1 MASLHKVEGF
11 ADKDTFISHEY
22 GACFTNDGIQLQIS
36 ETATG
41 ENITILKKE
50 EDGFKVKLNYE
61 NPEKWNEVV
70 LNNTIHT
77 LYMDCEIE
85 RKDEDFE
92 EEEIEEEVKTVQEV
106 TREKPALDLQVYET
120 ERKTRN
126 KHKKRRVEDEKARF
140 RREKRQRQR
149 MIRANRMLKE
159 TGQDVFVL
167 APNMRTQK
175 CESCRCYL
183 CQEFDGKCY
192 NCETNCV
199 VYDDNLCWDCY
210 HWLDVYGE
218 SLSWRDESYDYKWEK
233 RARRMMRRMQRRQN
247 RNVVG
252 SN

>member
-11 ADKDTFISHEY
+11 ADKETFISPEY

-50 EDGFKVKLNYE
+50 EDGFRVKLKYE
-61 NPEKWNEVV
+61 KPEKWNEVV
-70 LNNTIHT
+70 LNNTTHT

-85 RKDEDFE
+85 RRDEDYKE
-92 EEEIEEEVKTVQEV
+92 EETEKIEETQEAFTKDTPSLV
-106 TREKPALDLQVYET
+106 LQVYAT

-126 KHKKRRVEDEKARF
+126 KYKKRRVEDEKARF
-140 RREKRQRQR
+140 RREKRQRHR
-149 MIRANRMLKE
+149 MIRANRKLKE

-167 APNMRTQK
+167 APKNRTRK

-183 CQEFDGKCY
+183 CEEFDGKCY

-199 VYDDNLCWDCY
+199 VYDDNLCWNCY
-210 HWLDVYGE
+210 QWLDVYGE
-218 SLSWRDESYDYKWEK
+218 PLSWRDESYDYKWEK
-233 RARRMMRRMQRRQN
+233 RARRMMRRMQRRKN
-247 RNVVG
+247 RNVG
-252 SN
+252 PN